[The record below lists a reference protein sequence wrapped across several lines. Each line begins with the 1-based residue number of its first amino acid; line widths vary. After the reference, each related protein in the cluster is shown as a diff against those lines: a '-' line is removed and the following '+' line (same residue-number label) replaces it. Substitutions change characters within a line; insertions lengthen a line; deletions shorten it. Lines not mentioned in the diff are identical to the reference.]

1 MYRSTTELTPHCSS
15 HCCCNTGSGG
25 GGAGGS
31 MSGWIDLSDKGN
43 KCDLCGSTAT
53 DHTEEQCLK
62 DREEA

>member
-1 MYRSTTELTPHCSS
+1 
-15 HCCCNTGSGG
+15 
-25 GGAGGS
+25 